1 MRQGIRDLS
10 VVVTCE
16 HYLKCQEQ
24 NDQCKVEV
32 YNFDDLSETLD
43 KANSGADIPH
53 CEVII
58 ILGHYSALLAG
69 EDDLVVA
76 LRKISPVIV
85 AFLGCCGR
93 NTRYGPIVKMS
104 QLLDRDD
111 DKGTK
116 PINRLQRRVYVLKL
130 VNYSVATSLVISL
143 QYYMHMRNSSLQPAE
158 NKSNTLPA
166 T

>member
-1 MRQGIRDLS
+1 M
-10 VVVTCE
+10 
-16 HYLKCQEQ
+16 
-24 NDQCKVEV
+24 

-58 ILGHYSALLAG
+58 ILDHCSALLAG

-76 LRKISPVIV
+76 LRKTSPVIV
-85 AFLGCCGR
+85 AFLGCCGG
-93 NTRYGPIVKMS
+93 NTCYGPIVKMS

-116 PINRLQRRVYVLKL
+116 PIIGFYQRRVYVSELR
-130 VNYSVATSLVISL
+130 STSLVIGL
-143 QYYMHMRNSSLQPAE
+143 QYYMHMCNSSLQPAE
-158 NKSNTLPA
+158 DKANYRKIAICAFGLSTIGSKSSWYGKKLEIAVDRP
-166 T
+166 